1 MKYVCILIAG
11 MLLST
16 STSAQ
21 TWNEWFRQK
30 KTQKKYLIQQ
40 VAALQLYLKY
50 LKEGYDIAK
59 KGLNVIGDI
68 KEGKFDLDSD
78 YLTSLRSVNSSIG
91 RSATTTRIIAY
102 QRLLIRQFG
111 KFKNDSEESEYL
123 TVQEKRYVSSVYSNV
138 IQESE
143 RVIEDIERVL
153 SESDLEMKDDER
165 IKQIDKL
172 YADSKDMYSFSRSFS
187 NSTRLMISQRSIDDA
202 EMKIHERLTN
212 D

>member
-16 STSAQ
+16 SASAQ
-21 TWNEWFRQK
+21 TGNEWFRQK
-30 KTQKKYLIQQ
+30 ETQKKYLIQQ

-68 KEGKFDLDSD
+68 KEGQFDLDSD

-91 RSATTTRIIAY
+91 RSATITRIIVY
-102 QRLLIRQFG
+102 QRMLIRQFE
-111 KFKNDSEESEYL
+111 KLENDSDDSEYL
-123 TVQEKRYVSSVYSNV
+123 TAHEKLYVSSVYSNV
-138 IQESE
+138 IQESD
-143 RVIEDIERVL
+143 RVIEELERVL
-153 SESDLEMKDDER
+153 SENDLEMKDDER
-165 IKQIDKL
+165 IKQIDEL

-187 NSTRLMISQRSIDDA
+187 KSTRLMINQRSIEDA